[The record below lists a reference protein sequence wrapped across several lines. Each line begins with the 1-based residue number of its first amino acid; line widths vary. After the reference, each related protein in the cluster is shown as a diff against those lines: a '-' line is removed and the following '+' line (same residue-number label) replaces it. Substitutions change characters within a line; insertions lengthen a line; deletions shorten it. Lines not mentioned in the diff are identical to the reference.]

1 MVMAARRSHSVNL
14 QIDAGFLSQ
23 LQGHVAAREIER
35 GMACLRSHQELI
47 EKFDPCQ
54 ESAARLLAH
63 LAIWTDIGFSGP
75 PLRELLQRFEH
86 FEPGLRSKLSIAEYI
101 CLRMTEGVA
110 AMADEAEETAI
121 GHFDFVLS
129 LGAELD
135 DRFLL
140 AIVYFW
146 KGRCLRR
153 RGDYDEALIYTGKG
167 RDLALALGH
176 LRMAAVMQVLE
187 SWLLFQ
193 QGKWKEAM
201 RISHAAESALRETDD
216 YVTLG
221 NIQSFYGR
229 MARREGRFDK
239 AIEFFESAIRY
250 YGKRDPRHP
259 NLARSLANMAL
270 AKRGIAL
277 QLQKRIDRDAQLR
290 RKTSSKRQGKPGAT
304 GLGSRNLG
312 SRIQDSRNLDSR
324 DRDSRDHDSHDHD
337 SHDQDSR
344 DQDSRQHDYRVRLA
358 QLRREALEHL
368 EAARAVYQQR
378 PNHHG
383 AGTVY
388 LNAAYIHLDSGDFQ
402 RAEEEAA
409 SAYDVAEE
417 KQDYILMGRARI
429 LQCMIE
435 NAKVEEEIG
444 EGADPGSHARRAL
457 EFSQEAI
464 DLAKHTQHHL
474 LLANAHLWQ
483 GLTRCNSFFDNPE
496 AARESYDL
504 ARASCGSNQPDNT
517 MWQDMQTLGAK
528 ILRKASVHPALK
540 AWSQGAVGEKTFR
553 QISEEFAE
561 IVIAQVWEREGR
573 KVSRVA
579 ARLSISPKKVRRI
592 LARVGR
598 RKPRQR

>member
-1 MVMAARRSHSVNL
+1 MVMHGRRGTAGNL
-14 QIDAGFLSQ
+14 PIHLVPIELAFLSQ
-23 LQGHVAAREIER
+23 LREHVAAREIER
-35 GMACLRSHQELI
+35 GIACLRSHQNLI
-47 EKFDPCQ
+47 AKLDPSQ
-54 ESAARLLAH
+54 ENAARLLAQ
-63 LAIWTDIGFSGP
+63 LAIWSDIGFSGP
-75 PLRELLQRFEH
+75 PLKELLQH
-86 FEPGLRSKLSIAEYI
+86 FERMDTGLRSKLSIVDYI
-101 CLRMTEGVA
+101 CLRMAEGMA
-110 AMADEAEETAI
+110 AMAEEAMEMAI

-129 LGAELD
+129 LGEELD

-153 RGDYDEALIYTGKG
+153 RGEYDEALIYTVKGK
-167 RDLALALGH
+167 DLAVGLGH
-176 LRMAAVMQVLE
+176 PRMAAVMQVLE
-187 SWLLFQ
+187 GWLYFQ
-193 QGKWKEAM
+193 QGRWKEAV
-201 RISHAAESALRETDD
+201 RISQAAENALRETDD

-250 YGKRDPRHP
+250 YGKRDPRHA

-277 QLQKRIDRDAQLR
+277 QLQKRIDRDAQRR
-290 RKTSSKRQGKPGAT
+290 RKTSAGGDVRGVDLQNK
-304 GLGSRNLG
+304 
-312 SRIQDSRNLDSR
+312 DSRK
-324 DRDSRDHDSHDHD
+324 
-337 SHDQDSR
+337 
-344 DQDSRQHDYRVRLA
+344 HDYRGRLI
-358 QLRREALEHL
+358 QLRREAIEHL
-368 EAARAVYQQR
+368 EAARAIYQLR
-378 PNHHG
+378 PSHHG

-388 LNAAYIHLDSGDFQ
+388 LNAAYIHLDGGDFQ
-402 RAEEEAA
+402 RAETEAA
-409 SAYDVAEE
+409 SAYELGEE

-429 LQCMIE
+429 LECMIE

-444 EGADPGSHARRAL
+444 EAADPGSHARRAF

-483 GLTRCNSFFDNPE
+483 GLTQCNSFFDNPE

-504 ARASCGSNQPDNT
+504 ARASCGTNQPDNN
-517 MWQDMQTLGAK
+517 MWQDLQTLGAK
-528 ILRKASVHPALK
+528 ILRKGSVHPALK

-561 IVIAQVWEREGR
+561 IVIARVWEREGR

-598 RKPRQR
+598 RKPHPR

>member
-1 MVMAARRSHSVNL
+1 MVMHERRGTPAHL
-14 QIDAGFLSQ
+14 PTDLAPIDLVAIDLDFLSQ
-23 LQGHVAAREIER
+23 LREHVAAREIER
-35 GMACLRSHQELI
+35 GIACLRSHQDLI
-47 EKFDPCQ
+47 AKLDPSQ
-54 ESAARLLAH
+54 QNAARLLAQI
-63 LAIWTDIGFSGP
+63 AIWTDIGYNGP
-75 PLRELLQRFEH
+75 PLKELLQRFEH
-86 FEPGLRSKLSIAEYI
+86 LEPQLRSKLSIADYI
-101 CLRMTEGVA
+101 CLRMAEGMA
-110 AMADEAEETAI
+110 AMVEEAMETAI
-121 GHFDFVLS
+121 SHFDFALS
-129 LGAELD
+129 LGEELD

-153 RGDYDEALIYTGKG
+153 RGEYDEALIYTVKGK
-167 RDLALALGH
+167 DLAVGLGH
-176 LRMAAVMQVLE
+176 PRMAAVMQVLE
-187 SWLLFQ
+187 GWLFFQ
-193 QGKWKEAM
+193 QGKWKEAV
-201 RISHAAESALRETDD
+201 RISQAAESALRETDD

-250 YGKRDPRHP
+250 YGKRDPRHL

-277 QLQKRIDRDAQLR
+277 QLQKRIDRDAQRR
-290 RKTSSKRQGKPGAT
+290 RKTSASRDAKPMAT
-304 GLGSRNLG
+304 TAE
-312 SRIQDSRNLDSR
+312 QDSRK
-324 DRDSRDHDSHDHD
+324 
-337 SHDQDSR
+337 
-344 DQDSRQHDYRVRLA
+344 HDYRGRLA
-358 QLRREALEHL
+358 QLRREAIEHL
-368 EAARAVYQQR
+368 EAARDIYRQR

-388 LNAAYIHLDSGDFQ
+388 LNAAYIHLDGGDFQ
-402 RAEEEAA
+402 RAEAEAV
-409 SAYDVAEE
+409 SAYELGEE

-429 LQCMIE
+429 LECMIE

-457 EFSQEAI
+457 ECSQEAI

-483 GLTRCNSFFDNPE
+483 GLTQCNSFFDNPE

-504 ARASCGSNQPDNT
+504 ARASCGANQPDNN
-517 MWQDMQTLGAK
+517 MWQDLQTLGAK
-528 ILRKASVHPALK
+528 ILRKGSVHPALK

-561 IVIAQVWEREGR
+561 IVIARVWEREGR

-598 RKPRQR
+598 RKPRPR

>member
-1 MVMAARRSHSVNL
+1 MGVRRTPANPPLDPAA
-14 QIDAGFLSQ
+14 IDAGFLAQ
-23 LQGHVAAREIER
+23 LQEHVVAREIER
-35 GMACLRSHQELI
+35 GIACLQSHQDLI
-47 EKFDPCQ
+47 AKLDPSQ
-54 ESAARLLAH
+54 ENAARLLAQ

-75 PLRELLQRFEH
+75 PLPELLRRFEH
-86 FEPGLRSKLSIAEYI
+86 LEPGSRSKLSIADYI
-101 CLRMTEGVA
+101 CLRMAEGMA
-110 AMADEAEETAI
+110 AMVEEAVETAI
-121 GHFDFVLS
+121 DHFDFVLS
-129 LGAELD
+129 LGEELD

-153 RGDYDEALIYTGKG
+153 KGDYDEALIYTGKG

-193 QGKWKEAM
+193 QGKWKEAV
-201 RISHAAESALRETDD
+201 RISQAAENTLRETDD

-239 AIEFFESAIRY
+239 AVEFFESAIHH
-250 YGKRDPRHP
+250 YGQRDPRHP

-277 QLQKRIDRDAQLR
+277 QLQKRIDRDAQRR
-290 RKTSSKRQGKPGAT
+290 RKTPASREGKARGTSP
-304 GLGSRNLG
+304 
-312 SRIQDSRNLDSR
+312 
-324 DRDSRDHDSHDHD
+324 
-337 SHDQDSR
+337 
-344 DQDSRQHDYRVRLA
+344 DYRSRLA
-358 QLRREALEHL
+358 ELRREAIEHL
-368 EAARAVYQQR
+368 DAARAIYQQR

-383 AGTVY
+383 TGTVY

-409 SAYDVAEE
+409 SAYELAGE

-429 LQCMIE
+429 LECMIE

-457 EFSQEAI
+457 EFSREAI

-483 GLTRCNSFFDNPE
+483 GLTQCNSFFDNPE

-504 ARASCGSNQPDNT
+504 ARASCGANQPDHN

-528 ILRKASVHPALK
+528 ILRKGSVHPAL
-540 AWSQGAVGEKTFR
+540 
-553 QISEEFAE
+553 
-561 IVIAQVWEREGR
+561 
-573 KVSRVA
+573 
-579 ARLSISPKKVRRI
+579 
-592 LARVGR
+592 
-598 RKPRQR
+598 

>member
-1 MVMAARRSHSVNL
+1 MGARKGPPANL
-14 QIDAGFLSQ
+14 QIDAGFISQ
-23 LQGHVAAREIER
+23 LREHVAAREIER
-35 GMACLRSHQELI
+35 GIACLRSQQDLISNLDPSQEN
-47 EKFDPCQ
+47 
-54 ESAARLLAH
+54 AAHLLAH
-63 LAIWTDIGFSGP
+63 LAIWIDIGFSGP
-75 PLRELLQRFEH
+75 HLQELLHRFEH
-86 FEPGLRSKLSIAEYI
+86 LEPGLRSKLSIADYI
-101 CLRMTEGVA
+101 CLRMAEGMA
-110 AMADEAEETAI
+110 AMVEEAMETAI

-129 LGAELD
+129 LGKELD

-140 AIVYFW
+140 AIACFW

-153 RGDYDEALIYTGKG
+153 RGEYDEALIYTGKG
-167 RDLALALGH
+167 KDLAVGLGH

-193 QGKWKEAM
+193 QGKWKEAV
-201 RISHAAESALRETDD
+201 RISQAAEKVLGETDD

-239 AIEFFESAIRY
+239 AIEFFESAINH
-250 YGKRDPRHP
+250 YGRRDPRHP

-277 QLQKRIDRDAQLR
+277 QLQKRIDRDVQRR
-290 RKTSSKRQGKPGAT
+290 RKTSASREGKPSST
-304 GLGSRNLG
+304 S
-312 SRIQDSRNLDSR
+312 
-324 DRDSRDHDSHDHD
+324 RDSRSHDS
-337 SHDQDSR
+337 R
-344 DQDSRQHDYRVRLA
+344 GRLA
-358 QLRREALEHL
+358 ELRREALEHL
-368 EAARAVYQQR
+368 EAARTIYQQR

-383 AGTVY
+383 LGTVY
-388 LNAAYIHLDSGDFQ
+388 MNAAYIHLDSGDFQ

-409 SAYDVAEE
+409 SAYEVAEQ
-417 KQDYILMGRARI
+417 KQDYILMVRARI

-444 EGADPGSHARRAL
+444 GGADPGSHARRAF

-474 LLANAHLWQ
+474 LLANAYLWQ
-483 GLTRCNSFFDNPE
+483 GLTQCNSFFDNPE

-504 ARASCGSNQPDNT
+504 ARSSCEANPSDNI
-517 MWQDMQTLGAK
+517 WQDLQTLSAK
-528 ILRKASVHPALK
+528 ILRKGSVHPALK

-561 IVIAQVWEREGR
+561 IVIARVWEREGR

-592 LARVGR
+592 LTRVGR
-598 RKPRQR
+598 RKPGSGVRS

>member
-1 MVMAARRSHSVNL
+1 MGARRDTFANPPIGSVP
-14 QIDAGFLSQ
+14 IDPGFLLQ
-23 LQGHVAAREIER
+23 LREHVAAREIEP
-35 GMACLRSHQELI
+35 GIACLRSHQGLI
-47 EKFDPCQ
+47 ASLDPTQ
-54 ESAARLLAH
+54 QNAARLLAQ

-75 PLRELLQRFEH
+75 PLREILERFGRSVA
-86 FEPGLRSKLSIAEYI
+86 PLAARSKLPLADYI
-101 CLRMTEGVA
+101 CLRMAEGMA
-110 AMADEAEETAI
+110 AMVEEAMEKAI

-129 LGAELD
+129 LGEELD

-153 RGDYDEALIYTGKG
+153 RGEYDEALIYTVKGKE
-167 RDLALALGH
+167 LALTLGH
-176 LRMAAVMQVLE
+176 PRMAAVMQVLE
-187 SWLLFQ
+187 GWLFFQ
-193 QGKWKEAM
+193 QGKWKEAV
-201 RISHAAESALRETDD
+201 RISQAAENALRETDD

-239 AIEFFESAIRY
+239 AIEFFENAIRY
-250 YGKRDPRHP
+250 YGQRDPRHA

-277 QLQKRIDRDAQLR
+277 QLQKRIDRDAQRR
-290 RKTSSKRQGKPGAT
+290 RKTSAGREAKPTAT
-304 GLGSRNLG
+304 ASE
-312 SRIQDSRNLDSR
+312 QDSRK
-324 DRDSRDHDSHDHD
+324 
-337 SHDQDSR
+337 
-344 DQDSRQHDYRVRLA
+344 HDYRSRLT
-358 QLRREALEHL
+358 QLRREAIEHL
-368 EAARAVYQQR
+368 DAARAIYQQR

-388 LNAAYIHLDSGDFQ
+388 LNAAYIHLDGGDFQ
-402 RAEEEAA
+402 RAEAEAA
-409 SAYDVAEE
+409 SAYELGEE

-429 LQCMIE
+429 LECTIE
-435 NAKVEEEIG
+435 NSKVEEEIG

-457 EFSQEAI
+457 ECSQEAI

-483 GLTRCNSFFDNPE
+483 GLTQCNSFFDNPE

-504 ARASCGSNQPDNT
+504 ARAACGANQPDNN
-517 MWQDMQTLGAK
+517 MWQDLQTLGAK
-528 ILRKASVHPALK
+528 ILRKGSVHPALK

-561 IVIAQVWEREGR
+561 IVITRVWEREGR

-592 LARVGR
+592 LARVAR
-598 RKPRQR
+598 RKPRSR

>member
-1 MVMAARRSHSVNL
+1 MAMGARRGSPASL
-14 QIDAGFLSQ
+14 PIDAGFLSQ
-23 LQGHVAAREIER
+23 LQEHVAAREVER
-35 GMACLRSHQELI
+35 GIACLRSHQDLI
-47 EKFDPCQ
+47 TKLDPFQ
-54 ESAARLLAH
+54 ENAARLVAQ
-63 LAIWTDIGFSGP
+63 LAIWTDIGFTGA
-75 PLRELLQRFEH
+75 PLPEILQRFALNET
-86 FEPGLRSKLSIAEYI
+86 GSRSKLSIADYI
-101 CLRMTEGVA
+101 CLRMAEGMA
-110 AMADEAEETAI
+110 AMVEEAMEPAI
-121 GHFDFVLS
+121 THFDFVLS
-129 LGAELD
+129 LKEELD

-167 RDLALALGH
+167 RDLALELGH
-176 LRMAAVMQVLE
+176 PRMAAVMRVLE
-187 SWLLFQ
+187 GWLLFQ
-193 QGKWKEAM
+193 QGKWKEAV
-201 RISHAAESALRETDD
+201 RISQQAENVLRETDD

-239 AIEFFESAIRY
+239 AIEFFESAIRD
-250 YGKRDPRHP
+250 YGKRDPRHL

-277 QLQKRIDRDAQLR
+277 QLQKRIDREVQRR
-290 RKTSSKRQGKPGAT
+290 RKTSTSHEAKPSAT
-304 GLGSRNLG
+304 S
-312 SRIQDSRNLDSR
+312 
-324 DRDSRDHDSHDHD
+324 
-337 SHDQDSR
+337 
-344 DQDSRQHDYRVRLA
+344 HDYRGRLT
-358 QLRREALEHL
+358 QLRREALQHL
-368 EAARAVYQQR
+368 DAAQVIYKQR

-388 LNAAYIHLDSGDFQ
+388 LNAAYIHLDGGDFQ
-402 RAEEEAA
+402 RAEEESA
-409 SAYDVAEE
+409 SAYEVAEA

-429 LQCMIE
+429 LQCMIA

-483 GLTRCNSFFDNPE
+483 GLTQCNSFFDNPE

-504 ARASCGSNQPDNT
+504 ARVSCGTNPPDNN
-517 MWQDMQTLGAK
+517 MAQDLQTLSAK
-528 ILRKASVHPALK
+528 ILRKGSVHPALK

-553 QISEEFAE
+553 QISDEFAE
-561 IVIAQVWEREGR
+561 IVITRLWEREGR

-598 RKPRQR
+598 RKARPR

>member
-1 MVMAARRSHSVNL
+1 MGARRGPPANL

-23 LQGHVAAREIER
+23 LREHVAAREIER
-35 GMACLRSHQELI
+35 GIACLRSRQDLIANLDPSQEN
-47 EKFDPCQ
+47 
-54 ESAARLLAH
+54 AAHLLAH
-63 LAIWTDIGFSGP
+63 LAIWIDIGFSGP
-75 PLRELLQRFEH
+75 SLQELLQRFEH
-86 FEPGLRSKLSIAEYI
+86 LEPGLLSKLSIADYI
-101 CLRMTEGVA
+101 CLRMAEGMA
-110 AMADEAEETAI
+110 AMVEEAMETAI

-129 LGAELD
+129 LGKELD

-140 AIVYFW
+140 AIACFW

-153 RGDYDEALIYTGKG
+153 RGEYDEALIYTGKG
-167 RDLALALGH
+167 KDLAVGLGH

-193 QGKWKEAM
+193 QGKWKEAV
-201 RISHAAESALRETDD
+201 RISQAAEKVLGETDD

-239 AIEFFESAIRY
+239 AIEYFESAIGH

-277 QLQKRIDRDAQLR
+277 QLQKRIDRDAQRR
-290 RKTSSKRQGKPGAT
+290 RKTSAAGKGKPSAT
-304 GLGSRNLG
+304 S
-312 SRIQDSRNLDSR
+312 QDSRG
-324 DRDSRDHDSHDHD
+324 
-337 SHDQDSR
+337 
-344 DQDSRQHDYRVRLA
+344 RLA
-358 QLRREALEHL
+358 QLRREGLEHL
-368 EAARAVYQQR
+368 EAARAIYQQR

-383 AGTVY
+383 LGTVY
-388 LNAAYIHLDSGDFQ
+388 MNAAYIHLDGGDFQ

-409 SAYDVAEE
+409 SAYEVAEQ
-417 KQDYILMGRARI
+417 KQDYILMVRARI

-444 EGADPGSHARRAL
+444 GGADPGSHARRAF

-474 LLANAHLWQ
+474 LLANAYLWQ
-483 GLTRCNSFFDNPE
+483 GLTQCNSFFDNPE

-504 ARASCGSNQPDNT
+504 ARASCEANPSDNI
-517 MWQDMQTLGAK
+517 WQDLQTLGAK
-528 ILRKASVHPALK
+528 ILRKGSVHPALK

-561 IVIAQVWEREGR
+561 IVIARVWEREGR

-598 RKPRQR
+598 RKPGQR

>member
-1 MVMAARRSHSVNL
+1 MGARRDTFANPSIGSVP
-14 QIDAGFLSQ
+14 IDPGFLLQ
-23 LQGHVAAREIER
+23 LREHVAAREIEP
-35 GMACLRSHQELI
+35 GIACLRSHQGLI
-47 EKFDPCQ
+47 ASLDPTQ
-54 ESAARLLAH
+54 QNAARLLAQ

-75 PLRELLQRFEH
+75 PLREILERFGRSVA
-86 FEPGLRSKLSIAEYI
+86 PLAARSKLPLADYI
-101 CLRMTEGVA
+101 CLRMAEGMA
-110 AMADEAEETAI
+110 AMVEEAMEKAI

-129 LGAELD
+129 LGEELD

-153 RGDYDEALIYTGKG
+153 RGEYDEALIYTVKGKE
-167 RDLALALGH
+167 LALTLGH
-176 LRMAAVMQVLE
+176 PRMAAVMQVLE
-187 SWLLFQ
+187 GWLFFQ
-193 QGKWKEAM
+193 QGKWKEAV
-201 RISHAAESALRETDD
+201 RISQAAENALRETDD

-239 AIEFFESAIRY
+239 AIEFFENAIRY
-250 YGKRDPRHP
+250 YGQRDPRHA

-277 QLQKRIDRDAQLR
+277 QLQKRIDRDAQRR
-290 RKTSSKRQGKPGAT
+290 RKTSAGREAKPTAT
-304 GLGSRNLG
+304 ASE
-312 SRIQDSRNLDSR
+312 QDSRK
-324 DRDSRDHDSHDHD
+324 
-337 SHDQDSR
+337 
-344 DQDSRQHDYRVRLA
+344 HDYRSRLT
-358 QLRREALEHL
+358 QLRREAIEHL
-368 EAARAVYQQR
+368 DAARAIYQQR

-388 LNAAYIHLDSGDFQ
+388 LNAAYIHLDGGDFQ
-402 RAEEEAA
+402 RAEAEAA
-409 SAYDVAEE
+409 SAYELGEE

-429 LQCMIE
+429 LECTIE
-435 NAKVEEEIG
+435 NSKVEEEIG

-457 EFSQEAI
+457 ECSQEAI

-483 GLTRCNSFFDNPE
+483 GLTQCNSFFDNPE

-504 ARASCGSNQPDNT
+504 ARAACGANQPDNN
-517 MWQDMQTLGAK
+517 MWQDLQTLGAK
-528 ILRKASVHPALK
+528 ILRKGSVHPALK

-561 IVIAQVWEREGR
+561 IVITRVWEREGR

-598 RKPRQR
+598 RKPRSR

>member
-1 MVMAARRSHSVNL
+1 MVMGARKTPADLPIGSGP
-14 QIDAGFLSQ
+14 IDFVPIDPGFLAQ
-23 LQGHVAAREIER
+23 LQEHVAAREVER
-35 GMACLRSHQELI
+35 GIASLRSHQDLI
-47 EKFDPCQ
+47 ADLDPSQ
-54 ESAARLLAH
+54 GNAARLVAQ
-63 LAIWTDIGFSGP
+63 LAIWTDIGFAGP
-75 PLRELLQRFEH
+75 PLREILQRFA
-86 FEPGLRSKLSIAEYI
+86 GLKTRSRSKLSISDYI
-101 CLRMTEGVA
+101 CLRMAEGMA
-110 AMADEAEETAI
+110 AMVEEAMETAI

-129 LGAELD
+129 LDEELD

-167 RDLALALGH
+167 RDLALGLGH
-176 LRMAAVMQVLE
+176 PRMAAVMQVLE
-187 SWLLFQ
+187 GWLLFQ
-193 QGKWKEAM
+193 QGKWKDAV
-201 RISHAAESALRETDD
+201 RVSQAAERVLHETDD

-239 AIEFFESAIRY
+239 AIEFFESAIRH
-250 YGKRDPRHP
+250 YGKRDPRHA

-277 QLQKRIDRDAQLR
+277 QLQKRIDREVQRR
-290 RKTSSKRQGKPGAT
+290 RKTST
-304 GLGSRNLG
+304 SR
-312 SRIQDSRNLDSR
+312 SRDRKDNPAAVTSEQDSRS
-324 DRDSRDHDSHDHD
+324 
-337 SHDQDSR
+337 
-344 DQDSRQHDYRVRLA
+344 HDYRSRLA

-368 EAARAVYQQR
+368 EAAQAIYQQR
-378 PNHHG
+378 PSHHG

-435 NAKVEEEIG
+435 NARVEEEVEEEIG
-444 EGADPGSHARRAL
+444 GGADPGSHARRAF
-457 EFSQEAI
+457 EFSQEAV

-474 LLANAHLWQ
+474 LLANAYLWQ
-483 GLTRCNSFFDNPE
+483 GLTQCNSFFDNPE
-496 AARESYDL
+496 AARASYDL
-504 ARASCGSNQPDNT
+504 ARASCGANQPDNN
-517 MWQDMQTLGAK
+517 MWQDLQTLSAK
-528 ILRKASVHPALK
+528 ILRKGSVHPALK

-561 IVIAQVWEREGR
+561 IVIARVWEREGR

-598 RKPRQR
+598 RKPRSL

>member
-1 MVMAARRSHSVNL
+1 
-14 QIDAGFLSQ
+14 
-23 LQGHVAAREIER
+23 
-35 GMACLRSHQELI
+35 
-47 EKFDPCQ
+47 
-54 ESAARLLAH
+54 
-63 LAIWTDIGFSGP
+63 
-75 PLRELLQRFEH
+75 
-86 FEPGLRSKLSIAEYI
+86 
-101 CLRMTEGVA
+101 
-110 AMADEAEETAI
+110 
-121 GHFDFVLS
+121 
-129 LGAELD
+129 
-135 DRFLL
+135 
-140 AIVYFW
+140 
-146 KGRCLRR
+146 
-153 RGDYDEALIYTGKG
+153 
-167 RDLALALGH
+167 
-176 LRMAAVMQVLE
+176 
-187 SWLLFQ
+187 LFQ
-193 QGKWKEAM
+193 QGKWKEAV
-201 RISHAAESALRETDD
+201 RISQTAESVLRGTDD

-239 AIEFFESAIRY
+239 AIEFFESAIGD

-277 QLQKRIDRDAQLR
+277 QLQKRIDRDAQRR
-290 RKTSSKRQGKPGAT
+290 RKTSVSRQGKPGAT
-304 GLGSRNLG
+304 SAVSRN
-312 SRIQDSRNLDSR
+312 QDSRENDSR
-324 DRDSRDHDSHDHD
+324 K
-337 SHDQDSR
+337 
-344 DQDSRQHDYRVRLA
+344 HDYRDRLA

-368 EAARAVYQQR
+368 EAARAIYQQR

-409 SAYDVAEE
+409 SAYEVAEE
-417 KQDYILMGRARI
+417 KQDYILMVRARI

-444 EGADPGSHARRAL
+444 GGADPGSHARRAF

-483 GLTRCNSFFDNPE
+483 GLTQCNSFFDNPE

-504 ARASCGSNQPDNT
+504 ARVSCGANQPDNN
-517 MWQDMQTLGAK
+517 MWQDLQTLGAK
-528 ILRKASVHPALK
+528 ILRKGSVDPALK

-561 IVIAQVWEREGR
+561 IVIARVWEREGR

-598 RKPRQR
+598 RKPRPR

>member
-1 MVMAARRSHSVNL
+1 MGSRKTAAKLPTERAP
-14 QIDAGFLSQ
+14 IDAGFLSQ
-23 LQGHVAAREIER
+23 LQEHVAAREVDR
-35 GMACLRSHQELI
+35 GIRCLQSRQDLIARLDPSQEN
-47 EKFDPCQ
+47 
-54 ESAARLLAH
+54 AARFVAH
-63 LAIWTDIGFSGP
+63 LAIWADIGFSGP
-75 PLRELLQRFEH
+75 PLRDILKRFEH
-86 FEPGLRSKLSIAEYI
+86 LDPGLRSRLPIADYI
-101 CLRMTEGVA
+101 CLRMAEGMS
-110 AMADEAEETAI
+110 AMVEEAMDAAI

-129 LGAELD
+129 LGEELD

-153 RGDYDEALIYTGKG
+153 KGDYDEALICTCKG

-193 QGKWKEAM
+193 QGKWKEAV
-201 RISHAAESALRETDD
+201 RISQAAEKALAETDD

-239 AIEFFESAIRY
+239 ATEFFESAIRH
-250 YGKRDPRHP
+250 YGRRDPRHP

-277 QLQKRIDRDAQLR
+277 QLQKRIDRDAQR
-290 RKTSSKRQGKPGAT
+290 HRKTSAATPGNSGDRDAK
-304 GLGSRNLG
+304 N
-312 SRIQDSRNLDSR
+312 R
-324 DRDSRDHDSHDHD
+324 DRDSRK
-337 SHDQDSR
+337 
-344 DQDSRQHDYRVRLA
+344 HDYRSRLT
-358 QLRREALEHL
+358 QLRREAIEHL
-368 EAARAVYQQR
+368 EAARAIYEQR
-378 PNHHG
+378 PSHHG
-383 AGTVY
+383 VGTVY
-388 LNAAYIHLDSGDFQ
+388 MNAAYIHLDGGDFQ

-409 SAYDVAEE
+409 SAYEVAEQ

-429 LQCMIE
+429 LECMIE

-464 DLAKHTQHHL
+464 ELAKHTQHHL

-483 GLTRCNSFFDNPE
+483 GLTQCNSFFDNPE

-504 ARASCGSNQPDNT
+504 ARASCGANQPDNKI
-517 MWQDMQTLGAK
+517 WQDLQTLSAK
-528 ILRKASVHPALK
+528 ILRKGSVHPALK

-579 ARLSISPKKVRRI
+579 SRLSISPKKVRRI

-598 RKPRQR
+598 RKPSPS

>member
-1 MVMAARRSHSVNL
+1 MGARRGPPANL
-14 QIDAGFLSQ
+14 QIDAGLLSQ
-23 LQGHVAAREIER
+23 LREHVAAREIES
-35 GMACLRSHQELI
+35 GIACLRSQQELI
-47 EKFDPCQ
+47 ANLDPTQ
-54 ESAARLLAH
+54 ENAARLLAH
-63 LAIWTDIGFSGP
+63 LAIGIDTGSSGP
-75 PLRELLQRFEH
+75 PLQELLQRFEQL
-86 FEPGLRSKLSIAEYI
+86 EPGLRSKFSIADYV
-101 CLRMTEGVA
+101 CLRMAEGMA
-110 AMADEAEETAI
+110 AMVEEAMETAI

-129 LGAELD
+129 LGKELD

-140 AIVYFW
+140 AIACFW

-153 RGDYDEALIYTGKG
+153 RGEYDEALIYTGKG
-167 RDLALALGH
+167 RDLAVGLGH

-193 QGKWKEAM
+193 QGKWKEAV
-201 RISHAAESALRETDD
+201 RISQAAERVLGETDD

-239 AIEFFESAIRY
+239 AIVFFESAIGHY
-250 YGKRDPRHP
+250 VKRDPQHP

-277 QLQKRIDRDAQLR
+277 QLQKRIDRDARRR
-290 RKTSSKRQGKPGAT
+290 RKTSVSREGKLSST
-304 GLGSRNLG
+304 S
-312 SRIQDSRNLDSR
+312 
-324 DRDSRDHDSHDHD
+324 HDSTSHD
-337 SHDQDSR
+337 S
-344 DQDSRQHDYRVRLA
+344 RVRLA
-358 QLRREALEHL
+358 HLRREALHPLYPTLPIYHHRPHL
-368 EAARAVYQQR
+368 
-378 PNHHG
+378 HG
-383 AGTVY
+383 LGTVY
-388 LNAAYIHLDSGDFQ
+388 LNAAYIHLDGGDFQ

-409 SAYDVAEE
+409 SGYDVAEQ
-417 KQDYILMGRARI
+417 KQDYILMVRARI

-444 EGADPGSHARRAL
+444 GGADPGSHDRRAFR
-457 EFSQEAI
+457 FSQEAI

-474 LLANAHLWQ
+474 LLANAYLWQ
-483 GLTRCNSFFDNPE
+483 GLTQCNSFFDNPE

-504 ARASCGSNQPDNT
+504 ARASCEANTSDNI
-517 MWQDMQTLGAK
+517 WQDLQTLGAK
-528 ILRKASVHPALK
+528 ILRKGNVHPALK

-561 IVIAQVWEREGR
+561 IVIARVWEREGR

-598 RKPRQR
+598 RKPRPR

>member
-1 MVMAARRSHSVNL
+1 LMGARRGTPPNL
-14 QIDAGFLSQ
+14 PVDARFLSE
-23 LQGHVAAREIER
+23 LREHVAVREIDR
-35 GMACLRSHQELI
+35 GIACLRSQNDLIAKLDPSQEN
-47 EKFDPCQ
+47 
-54 ESAARLLAH
+54 AARLLAQ
-63 LAIWTDIGFSGP
+63 LAIWTDIGFNGP
-75 PLRELLQRFEH
+75 PLRELLRRFEH
-86 FEPGLRSKLSIAEYI
+86 LKPGLRSKLAIGDYL
-101 CLRMTEGVA
+101 CLRMAEGMA
-110 AMADEAEETAI
+110 AMVEEAMETAI

-129 LGAELD
+129 LGEELD

-153 RGDYDEALIYTGKG
+153 RGEYDEALIYTGKG
-167 RDLALALGH
+167 RDLALALKH

-193 QGKWKEAM
+193 QGKWKEAV
-201 RISHAAESALRETDD
+201 RISQVAESVLRETDD

-239 AIEFFESAIRY
+239 AIEFFESAIRH

-277 QLQKRIDRDAQLR
+277 QLQKRIDRDAQRR
-290 RKTSSKRQGKPGAT
+290 RKTSAGGDGNASSAR
-304 GLGSRNLG
+304 
-312 SRIQDSRNLDSR
+312 
-324 DRDSRDHDSHDHD
+324 HDSHTP
-337 SHDQDSR
+337 
-344 DQDSRQHDYRVRLA
+344 DYRSRLA

-368 EAARAVYQQR
+368 EAARAIYQQR

-383 AGTVY
+383 VGTVY
-388 LNAAYIHLDSGDFQ
+388 LNVAYIHLDGGDFQ
-402 RAEEEAA
+402 RAEEEAE
-409 SAYDVAEE
+409 SAYEVAEQ

-429 LQCMIE
+429 LECMIE
-435 NAKVEEEIG
+435 NAMVEEEIG

-464 DLAKHTQHHL
+464 DLAKHTQHHR

-483 GLTRCNSFFDNPE
+483 GLTQCNSFFDNPE
-496 AARESYDL
+496 AGRASYDL
-504 ARASCGSNQPDNT
+504 ARASYGANQPDNN
-517 MWQDMQTLGAK
+517 MWQDLQTLGAK
-528 ILRKASVHPALK
+528 ILRKGSVHPALK

-561 IVIAQVWEREGR
+561 IVIARVWEREGR

-579 ARLSISPKKVRRI
+579 TRLSISPKKVRRI

-598 RKPRQR
+598 RKPGAR

>member
-1 MVMAARRSHSVNL
+1 MAMHARRGTPAHL
-14 QIDAGFLSQ
+14 PTDLAPIDLVAIDPGFLSQ
-23 LQGHVAAREIER
+23 LREHVAAREIER
-35 GMACLRSHQELI
+35 GIACLRSHQDLI
-47 EKFDPCQ
+47 AKLDPSQ
-54 ESAARLLAH
+54 ENAARLLAQI
-63 LAIWTDIGFSGP
+63 AIWTDIGYNGP
-75 PLRELLQRFEH
+75 PLNELLQRFEH
-86 FEPGLRSKLSIAEYI
+86 LEPQLRSKLSIADYI
-101 CLRMTEGVA
+101 CLRMAEGMA
-110 AMADEAEETAI
+110 AMVEEAMETAI
-121 GHFDFVLS
+121 SHFDFALS
-129 LGAELD
+129 LGEELD
-135 DRFLL
+135 DQFLL

-153 RGDYDEALIYTGKG
+153 RGEYDEALIYTVKGK
-167 RDLALALGH
+167 DLAVGLGH
-176 LRMAAVMQVLE
+176 PRMAAVMQVLE
-187 SWLLFQ
+187 GWLFFQ
-193 QGKWKEAM
+193 QGKWKEAV
-201 RISHAAESALRETDD
+201 RISQAAEGALRETDD

-250 YGKRDPRHP
+250 YGKRDPRHL

-277 QLQKRIDRDAQLR
+277 QLQKRIDRDAQRR
-290 RKTSSKRQGKPGAT
+290 RKTSA
-304 GLGSRNLG
+304 
-312 SRIQDSRNLDSR
+312 SR
-324 DRDSRDHDSHDHD
+324 DARPTATTAE
-337 SHDQDSR
+337 QDPR
-344 DQDSRQHDYRVRLA
+344 KHDYRGRLTL
-358 QLRREALEHL
+358 LRREAIEHL
-368 EAARAVYQQR
+368 EAARAIYQQR

-388 LNAAYIHLDSGDFQ
+388 LNAAYIHLDGGDFQ
-402 RAEEEAA
+402 RAEAEAV
-409 SAYDVAEE
+409 SAYELGEE

-429 LQCMIE
+429 LECMIE

-457 EFSQEAI
+457 ECSQEAI

-483 GLTRCNSFFDNPE
+483 GLTQCNSFFDNPE

-504 ARASCGSNQPDNT
+504 ARASCGANQPDNN
-517 MWQDMQTLGAK
+517 MWQDLQTLGAK
-528 ILRKASVHPALK
+528 ILRKGSVHPALK

-561 IVIAQVWEREGR
+561 IVIARVWEREGR

-598 RKPRQR
+598 RKPRPR

>member
-1 MVMAARRSHSVNL
+1 MGARRVSPASL
-14 QIDAGFLSQ
+14 PIDAGFLSQ
-23 LQGHVAAREIER
+23 LQEHVAAREVER
-35 GMACLRSHQELI
+35 GIACLRSHQDLI
-47 EKFDPCQ
+47 TKLAPFQ
-54 ESAARLLAH
+54 ENAARLVAQ
-63 LAIWTDIGFSGP
+63 LAIWTDIGFTGA
-75 PLRELLQRFEH
+75 PLREILKRFALNET
-86 FEPGLRSKLSIAEYI
+86 GSRSKLSIADYI
-101 CLRMTEGVA
+101 CLRMAEGMA
-110 AMADEAEETAI
+110 AMVEEAMEPAI
-121 GHFDFVLS
+121 THFDFVLS
-129 LGAELD
+129 LKEELD

-167 RDLALALGH
+167 RDLALELGH
-176 LRMAAVMQVLE
+176 PRMAAVMRVLE
-187 SWLLFQ
+187 GWLLFQ
-193 QGKWKEAM
+193 QGKWKEAV
-201 RISHAAESALRETDD
+201 RISQQAENVLRETDD

-239 AIEFFESAIRY
+239 AIEFFESAIRD
-250 YGKRDPRHP
+250 YGKRDPRHL

-277 QLQKRIDRDAQLR
+277 QLQKRIDREVQRR
-290 RKTSSKRQGKPGAT
+290 RKTSTGHEAKPSAT
-304 GLGSRNLG
+304 S
-312 SRIQDSRNLDSR
+312 
-324 DRDSRDHDSHDHD
+324 
-337 SHDQDSR
+337 
-344 DQDSRQHDYRVRLA
+344 HDYRDRLT

-368 EAARAVYQQR
+368 DAAQAIYKQR

-388 LNAAYIHLDSGDFQ
+388 LNAAYIHLDGGDFQ
-402 RAEEEAA
+402 RAEEESA
-409 SAYDVAEE
+409 SAYEVAEA

-429 LQCMIE
+429 LQCMIA

-483 GLTRCNSFFDNPE
+483 GLTQCNSFFDNPE

-504 ARASCGSNQPDNT
+504 ARASCGTNPPDNN
-517 MWQDMQTLGAK
+517 MAQDLQTLSAK
-528 ILRKASVHPALK
+528 ILRKGSVHPALK
-540 AWSQGAVGEKTFR
+540 AWSQGAVGDKTFR
-553 QISEEFAE
+553 QISDEFAE
-561 IVIAQVWEREGR
+561 IVITRLWEREGR

-598 RKPRQR
+598 RKARPR

>member
-1 MVMAARRSHSVNL
+1 MVMGARKGTPASL
-14 QIDAGFLSQ
+14 PIDAGFLSQ
-23 LQGHVAAREIER
+23 LQEHVAAREVER
-35 GMACLRSHQELI
+35 GIACLRSHQDLI
-47 EKFDPCQ
+47 NKLDPSQ
-54 ESAARLLAH
+54 GNAARLVAQ
-63 LAIWTDIGFSGP
+63 LAIWTDIGFNGP
-75 PLRELLQRFEH
+75 PLRQILKRFEAA
-86 FEPGLRSKLSIAEYI
+86 ERSKLSIADYI
-101 CLRMTEGVA
+101 CLRMAEGMA
-110 AMADEAEETAI
+110 AMVEEAMEPALA
-121 GHFDFVLS
+121 HFDFVLS
-129 LGAELD
+129 LKEELD

-167 RDLALALGH
+167 RDLALELGH
-176 LRMAAVMQVLE
+176 PRMAAVMRVLE
-187 SWLLFQ
+187 GWLLFQ
-193 QGKWKEAM
+193 QGKWKEAV
-201 RISHAAESALRETDD
+201 RISQQAESVLRETDD

-239 AIEFFESAIRY
+239 AIEFFESAIRD

-277 QLQKRIDRDAQLR
+277 QLQKRIDREVQRR
-290 RKTSSKRQGKPGAT
+290 RKTSTGRSPSSEDKPSPT
-304 GLGSRNLG
+304 GQNSR
-312 SRIQDSRNLDSR
+312 S
-324 DRDSRDHDSHDHD
+324 
-337 SHDQDSR
+337 
-344 DQDSRQHDYRVRLA
+344 HDYRGRLA
-358 QLRREALEHL
+358 QLRREALDHL
-368 EAARAVYQQR
+368 KAAQAIYQQR

-409 SAYDVAEE
+409 SAYEVAEE

-483 GLTRCNSFFDNPE
+483 GLTQCNSFFDNPE
-496 AARESYDL
+496 AARASYDL
-504 ARASCGSNQPDNT
+504 ARASCGANQPDNNIA
-517 MWQDMQTLGAK
+517 QDLQTLSAK
-528 ILRKASVHPALK
+528 ILHKGSVHPALK

-553 QISEEFAE
+553 QINDEFAE

-579 ARLSISPKKVRRI
+579 SRLSISPKKVRRI

-598 RKPRQR
+598 RKPRPR